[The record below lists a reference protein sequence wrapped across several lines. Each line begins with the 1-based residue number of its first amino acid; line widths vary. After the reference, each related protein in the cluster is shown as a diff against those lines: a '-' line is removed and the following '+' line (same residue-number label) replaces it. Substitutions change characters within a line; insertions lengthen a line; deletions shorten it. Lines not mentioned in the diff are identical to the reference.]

1 MSDYNRELHRF
12 HNRLRIL
19 RSIDRDEI
27 DAALFDGGLAM
38 NATQWTSFRDSP
50 YESFLRASDGLQ
62 AAIWKVVEGRE
73 V

>member
-27 DAALFDGGLAM
+27 DAALSDGKLAM
-38 NATQWTSFRDSP
+38 DATQWTSFRDSP
-50 YESFLRASDGLQ
+50 YESVLRASDGLQ